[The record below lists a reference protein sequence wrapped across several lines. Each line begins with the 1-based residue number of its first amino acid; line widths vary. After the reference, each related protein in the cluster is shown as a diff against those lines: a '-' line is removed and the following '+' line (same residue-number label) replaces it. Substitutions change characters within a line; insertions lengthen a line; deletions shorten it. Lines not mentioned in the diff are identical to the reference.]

1 MIFPG
6 FSANIYIYIYIYIC
20 AEVAKTATSEEVA
33 A

>member
-6 FSANIYIYIYIYIC
+6 FSANIYIYIC

-33 A
+33 V

>member
-6 FSANIYIYIYIYIC
+6 FSPNIYIYIYIC